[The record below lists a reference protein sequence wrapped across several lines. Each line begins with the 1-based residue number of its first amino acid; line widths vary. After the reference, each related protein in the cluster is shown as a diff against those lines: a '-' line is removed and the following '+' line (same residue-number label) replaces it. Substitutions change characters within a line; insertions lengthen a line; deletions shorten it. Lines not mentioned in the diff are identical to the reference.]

1 MAFCYAGI
9 HRRHRVLFTSAA
21 ITLTGLIVF
30 VFVHSGSREELKVG
44 MEEEM
49 RKWEGN
55 WQMEKGERKGT

>member
-1 MAFCYAGI
+1 M
-9 HRRHRVLFTSAA
+9 LFTSAA

-49 RKWEGN
+49 REWEGELAN
-55 WQMEKGERKGT
+55 GKGERKGT